1 MKFGTQEDPEHAA
14 PSDAWTSR
22 QATFTAEGDTAEL
35 TFVVGDHT
43 VVEDS
48 VFSTLFLDDVSVQV
62 DNTDAG
68 KYVAVTAQE
77 NEGIKLST
85 DGTARDSPNN
95 AVFSREQSD
104 VVVKGKTF
112 TGSEDDHDTGR
123 VVRTDLPFSVSFKF
137 STTSTASYMALMDN
151 MHEDNDNGWKIGF
164 HSGST
169 NKLRF
174 YMSNG
179 EGVIEMWPPAETPTN
194 LRDGKDHSVIARYDG
209 EKIYLRVDGGT
220 EVSYDAPDAKPHATN
235 SLLLGNE
242 RDTQGR
248 EMTGTISDVVIRPLD
263 AVGAMVVL
271 KTQGPQQMPRVSAKM
286 YVKVQDG
293 KYKFYYDADGTIEA
307 EHPDLQGGI
316 LYTFEMTDNDHTDH
330 PLVFKD
336 GDKTI
341 STTQASDEPGNPKV
355 HVSVRF
361 GSQNLPRTMEYQCE
375 SHYEMNGMGGKV
387 TVRNGSGTVFN
398 RKANPV
404 MKSAALVAIEERLAK
419 TSNETSKD
427 VVVDTSA
434 MGSGHAYGPRAGTWT
449 VQQSFYQH
457 SATFRDTFLINGK
470 TATQPDEWDMYGM
483 AAMSSPGHKYNFG
496 SLWIATTKG
505 SNFENGEGTCR
516 FGIYGAQTYGDWEEL
531 DQFKVG
537 ARETDVPLENG
548 DFDTVTEALA
558 SLHYGDLQ
566 DLMPAS
572 GPSTAL
578 DGWTITMMPGSESNV
593 NNGSHLVTAEST
605 RFTNP
610 GQARSGNTWV
620 SLAGAELKRTL
631 TGLTANQRYK
641 VSWAERTYTDEP
653 YTYLKQKLTVDV
665 GQVTISEEHESPQGD
680 WVSMTG
686 LFTATSE
693 TAELKFTAGH
703 VESIVGYSWI
713 FLDDVKVSS
722 VGHPSEYH
730 EVVESRDG
738 PLSTFVNFEGLESE
752 ISAANPH
759 HDNLANGG
767 YVTLF
772 NATYADPAT
781 LNAGKWTFTRAQD
794 SVVEAS
800 VMYIRNQQTFDL
812 TGHGIVTD
820 PLGGTHCVAI
830 SGCTM
835 KTILT
840 GLSVNQS
847 YTVVWREGSRSAQM
861 PFIPAVEPAELTV
874 KIEHNGNTIKE
885 RTYDVLHAW
894 ASQSITFTATAES
907 ADLLFTAARNEER
920 IVGNLALGDRRMAF
934 LSSVN
939 VLIGNHPH
947 DQIYIRRSF
956 ENEVAYKWY
965 MVKHLEATGGFA
977 EETDGVEFCKA
988 GPILEIEW
996 GDKISQGR
1004 SGYTLAGASEDLAP
1018 ALSGVKYVT
1027 NGQVEDADGNVSEA
1041 GPEVKLRL
1049 MRDRMASSLIET
1061 TTGSRYTIDGGS
1073 SGDTTFTIDGTT
1085 ISLDV
1090 PLAKDKSAD
1099 VTLTMPDPD
1108 ATNPKWADYEVKPH
1122 NWTLTHE
1129 IPSSA
1134 VYEIP
1139 LPEQV
1144 THEDGSVGN
1153 FEYVGDPWTLNGT
1166 VRIRATFAEDVDVTP
1181 FTFEPELKT
1190 YQANDLR
1197 CEVYIPEGSTKY
1209 VVDTTFNVK
1218 QDVEHKGTLKMKLG
1232 GYTRYYEWMLD
1243 QDSQIYS
1250 HPMQAENGR
1259 TPAQNGLPGTY
1270 RNQRGTFAT
1279 YTFPLNLNEG
1289 QLTGRVAEE
1298 KNKVKWNGESVPKK
1312 DDSNLRELEEGET
1325 MSVEGNGMHTG
1336 YSTLTAATTAAL
1348 NTDNVAG
1355 IWQRSSGE
1363 YYVVERK
1370 IASDYPLLGPGK
1382 PNETHI
1388 KAWEITV
1395 DPLSWAMNA
1404 ENTEITFYNI
1414 DKATDSAGRV
1424 IGVPI
1429 PIEIYLKGPTS
1440 EQTLMYSWDLGLA
1453 QQYLPT
1459 LKNADDPTGAWLK
1472 YKTDEQVQ
1480 NTLHM
1485 EHSSF
1490 AGASASVTSTY
1501 LLGDQTVESNLGA
1514 RVEENKIII
1523 SNLALDVSNGVPSE
1537 VALTVNLAELVAI
1550 ENGDFSQGPATDGH
1564 LTLDEATLCLDGRS
1578 RLRSSGFDQGQHTG
1592 WVGSAAP
1599 VVDDQPLFEY
1609 LVNLH
1614 GSEPTTK
1621 SLSTTVRDLVPGNTY
1636 ELSWWERKRNGAG
1649 YGIPYQD
1656 REVGVFIGDE
1666 AICEFAIIPS

>member
-1 MKFGTQEDPEHAA
+1 M
-14 PSDAWTSR
+14 
-22 QATFTAEGDTAEL
+22 
-35 TFVVGDHT
+35 
-43 VVEDS
+43 
-48 VFSTLFLDDVSVQV
+48 
-62 DNTDAG
+62 
-68 KYVAVTAQE
+68 
-77 NEGIKLST
+77 
-85 DGTARDSPNN
+85 
-95 AVFSREQSD
+95 
-104 VVVKGKTF
+104 
-112 TGSEDDHDTGR
+112 
-123 VVRTDLPFSVSFKF
+123 
-137 STTSTASYMALMDN
+137 
-151 MHEDNDNGWKIGF
+151 
-164 HSGST
+164 
-169 NKLRF
+169 
-174 YMSNG
+174 
-179 EGVIEMWPPAETPTN
+179 
-194 LRDGKDHSVIARYDG
+194 
-209 EKIYLRVDGGT
+209 
-220 EVSYDAPDAKPHATN
+220 
-235 SLLLGNE
+235 
-242 RDTQGR
+242 
-248 EMTGTISDVVIRPLD
+248 
-263 AVGAMVVL
+263 
-271 KTQGPQQMPRVSAKM
+271 
-286 YVKVQDG
+286 
-293 KYKFYYDADGTIEA
+293 
-307 EHPDLQGGI
+307 
-316 LYTFEMTDNDHTDH
+316 
-330 PLVFKD
+330 
-336 GDKTI
+336 
-341 STTQASDEPGNPKV
+341 
-355 HVSVRF
+355 
-361 GSQNLPRTMEYQCE
+361 
-375 SHYEMNGMGGKV
+375 
-387 TVRNGSGTVFN
+387 
-398 RKANPV
+398 
-404 MKSAALVAIEERLAK
+404 
-419 TSNETSKD
+419 
-427 VVVDTSA
+427 
-434 MGSGHAYGPRAGTWT
+434 
-449 VQQSFYQH
+449 
-457 SATFRDTFLINGK
+457 
-470 TATQPDEWDMYGM
+470 
-483 AAMSSPGHKYNFG
+483 
-496 SLWIATTKG
+496 
-505 SNFENGEGTCR
+505 
-516 FGIYGAQTYGDWEEL
+516 
-531 DQFKVG
+531 
-537 ARETDVPLENG
+537 
-548 DFDTVTEALA
+548 
-558 SLHYGDLQ
+558 
-566 DLMPAS
+566 
-572 GPSTAL
+572 
-578 DGWTITMMPGSESNV
+578 
-593 NNGSHLVTAEST
+593 
-605 RFTNP
+605 
-610 GQARSGNTWV
+610 
-620 SLAGAELKRTL
+620 
-631 TGLTANQRYK
+631 
-641 VSWAERTYTDEP
+641 
-653 YTYLKQKLTVDV
+653 
-665 GQVTISEEHESPQGD
+665 
-680 WVSMTG
+680 
-686 LFTATSE
+686 
-693 TAELKFTAGH
+693 
-703 VESIVGYSWI
+703 
-713 FLDDVKVSS
+713 
-722 VGHPSEYH
+722 
-730 EVVESRDG
+730 
-738 PLSTFVNFEGLESE
+738 
-752 ISAANPH
+752 
-759 HDNLANGG
+759 
-767 YVTLF
+767 
-772 NATYADPAT
+772 
-781 LNAGKWTFTRAQD
+781 
-794 SVVEAS
+794 EAS

-861 PFIPAVEPAELTV
+861 PFIPAVDPAELTV

-907 ADLLFTAARNEER
+907 ADLLFTAARNEEL
-920 IVGNLALGDRRMAF
+920 IVDNLALGDRRMAF
-934 LSSVN
+934 LSSIN
-939 VLIGNHPH
+939 VLVGSQPQ

-965 MVKHLEATGGFA
+965 MVKHLEATGEFA

-1041 GPEVKLRL
+1041 GPEVRLRL
-1049 MRDRMASSLIET
+1049 MRDGTASSLIET

-1073 SGDTTFTIDGTT
+1073 SGDIDPPFTIDGTT

-1122 NWTLTHE
+1122 NWTFTHE

-1134 VYEIP
+1134 VYEFP

-1190 YQANDLR
+1190 YQANDLK

-1382 PNETHI
+1382 PDETHI

-1429 PIEIYLKGPTS
+1429 PIEISLKGPTS

-1453 QQYLPT
+1453 QQYLLT
-1459 LKNADDPTGAWLK
+1459 VTNEADPTGVLLK
-1472 YKTDEQVQ
+1472 YKTDEQVE

-1485 EHSSF
+1485 EHESF
-1490 AGASASVTSTY
+1490 AGMSASVTS
-1501 LLGDQTVESNLGA
+1501 LVNAVESNLGA
-1514 RVEENKIII
+1514 RVEQNKIII

-1537 VALTVNLAELVAI
+1537 VALTVNLTELVAI

-1564 LTLDEATLCLDGRS
+1564 LTLDEDNPLPGWTIQTQVVRIRS
-1578 RLRSSGFDQGQHTG
+1578 GASGANG

-1614 GSEPTTK
+1614 GSDPTTK

-1666 AICEFAIIPS
+1666 AICEFAIIPSLAWARRTCSFKAAGNEATITFKTRSPDGVDAIDGSAFLANVSITDQQPTTFQYFIPAIQIEEAAPATSDYLVLSGKLFDTTLHVTSDVMASHDQVWLVHRYAEEAVDRKTTLVFGNFPARLIFTSKGDFQLFNATDNGGAILSEPVTHSSGENNAVTFAVRMYENNIEVSWLSTVSQTINSRTAGWPGQLTNETYAGKFGNTNNKIGGVSREELADPYGGHNIHVTNGFGWWFSAQETGYQFSENEVQTMLQNVWDSNGASYT